1 MVQHHFFSAT
11 RCWKCGGC
19 CRCGRCGLHCT
30 RNCGRM
36 VRLSLKSL
44 EAVSK
49 PEGCRLSCPFQGA
62 VPAQVKQCPLAPL
75 VLAASTTYLPPGQTP
90 PTHPPPPQKT
100 SFHFFQTIFY
110 VFPGP
115 RSRSIGGT
123 FIMGSRNRTY
133 VLGYAKTLDITKT
146 LARVQKNPN
155 SEDIGGGWSL
165 PRGGWMGGQWA
176 WRGARACPWEGSAQ
190 RCFRQQKIQ

>member
-90 PTHPPPPQKT
+90 PTHPPPPPKNLIPL
-100 SFHFFQTIFY
+100 FPNHILR
-110 VFPGP
+110 FPGTP
-115 RSRSIGGT
+115 VPFYWWNLHYGFEKPHLRSWICQNTGYHKNTRP
-123 FIMGSRNRTY
+123 GSE
-133 VLGYAKTLDITKT
+133 KS
-146 LARVQKNPN
+146 Q
-155 SEDIGGGWSL
+155 
-165 PRGGWMGGQWA
+165 
-176 WRGARACPWEGSAQ
+176 
-190 RCFRQQKIQ
+190 

>member
-90 PTHPPPPQKT
+90 PTHPPPQKPHST
-100 SFHFFQTIFY
+100 FSKPYFTFSRD
-110 VFPGP
+110 PGP
-115 RSRSIGGT
+115 VLLVEPSLWVRETALT
-123 FIMGSRNRTY
+123 FLDMPKHWISQKHSPGFRKIPIVRT
-133 VLGYAKTLDITKT
+133 LG
-146 LARVQKNPN
+146 VGEVCPG
-155 SEDIGGGWSL
+155 EGGWVVSG
-165 PRGGWMGGQWA
+165 PEGGQGPA
-176 WRGARACPWEGSAQ
+176 HGKGARSAASAS
-190 RCFRQQKIQ
+190 RRFNK